1 MHPNMH
7 DDQNTHDPMAPMAA
21 DDTAS
26 SSAHLNS
33 GSDAVTG
40 VATPAIGVVNDIK
53 ETEFG
58 AVSAS
63 VLNGGVVISL
73 PCTYPKNKCTCSVP
87 NEQYTT
93 STQNGTC
100 KHYKECGFTNAAN
113 HTGSPSA
120 GAPVNKSQGSAEK
133 CANATPAQTAT
144 VGTKINIFGR
154 PKSRV
159 MNPIS
164 NDSATT
170 RASASKVN
178 DLRNKHL
185 SRIPTN
191 PSFVSLQPSMTK
203 GSAEE
208 SGPTTSPKGADAC
221 IQANRVRFSEGRET
235 AARASSASPAPSP
248 QSGLCGILIDLDDG
262 LEVICPDP
270 KVIEGV
276 AGCLSGDGESSPPS
290 GEFEVRSDILSPE
303 WE

>member
-1 MHPNMH
+1 MH
-7 DDQNTHDPMAPMAA
+7 DDQNTHDPMTPMASN
-21 DDTAS
+21 DTAS
-26 SSAHLNS
+26 SGAHLNFGS
-33 GSDAVTG
+33 GAVTG
-40 VATPAIGVVNDIK
+40 VATPAISIGTVNN
-53 ETEFG
+53 EFG
-58 AVSAS
+58 VSAS
-63 VLNGGVVISL
+63 VLKSVVIGL
-73 PCTYPKNKCTCSVP
+73 PCNYPKKKCTCSVP
-87 NEQYTT
+87 NEQP

-113 HTGSPSA
+113 HTDSPSA

-133 CANATPAQTAT
+133 CANTTPARTAT
-144 VGTKINIFGR
+144 AGTKINIFGR
-154 PKSRV
+154 PKSKV

-164 NDSATT
+164 NESATT
-170 RASASKVN
+170 RASASKAN
-178 DLRNKHL
+178 DLRNKHP

-203 GSAEE
+203 GSAEG

-290 GEFEVRSDILSPE
+290 GEFEVRSNILSPE